1 MPHRPAH
8 RNPWS
13 VLAVLCLANFL
24 ILLDTTIV
32 NTAAPHIM
40 AELRTPVDGALW
52 VLNGYLLA
60 FASLLITFGRLGD
73 RVGPRRVF
81 VIGLAVFTVASVWCA
96 SSRHTGELVAA
107 RVLQGVGAAALLPQ
121 ALVLISAVF
130 PPQRRGA
137 AFGIFTAVAG
147 VAAVSGPTLG
157 GLLVTEA
164 GWQSIFYLNV
174 PVGLAGLLLAVRY
187 LPRLRPDRAH
197 RFDAVGVALAT
208 GGLLAIVFGLIEGQ
222 RYAWGRVL
230 GPVGIPHVLVAGV
243 VLLALF
249 VRWERRA
256 AEPLLPLDL
265 FGDRNFT
272 IATVLTAISSLAL
285 YGFLFVFVLETQNML
300 GMSPLASGLAAL
312 PWTLTLSAVAPVAG
326 RLADRVGGR
335 ILLVVGL
342 ALQAVGVLG
351 VALLPG
357 PSSSWRTFAGPL
369 VAIGVGMGLSI
380 APTTTE
386 AMRRITPRRAGAA
399 SGLLNTARQAGAALG
414 AALIGA
420 VLQNRL
426 PDSTHRAA
434 FHDGF
439 ATASRPALSV
449 VAGVLFAGAG
459 LAAAMRRHPRAPTPI
474 DSWEQVAPNATSKVT
489 NMQPDPYSG
498 LAGAVDSGEPDAYL
512 RSQ

>member
-1 MPHRPAH
+1 M
-8 RNPWS
+8 
-13 VLAVLCLANFL
+13 LCLANFL

-40 AELRTPVDGALW
+40 AALHTPVDGALW

-81 VIGLAVFTVASVWCA
+81 VVGLAVFSVASVWCA
-96 SSRHTGELVAA
+96 LSRDTGELVAA
-107 RVLQGVGAAALLPQ
+107 RVLQGIGAAALLPQ

-130 PPQRRGA
+130 PAHRRGA

-157 GLLVTEA
+157 GLLVTAA
-164 GWQSIFYLNV
+164 GWQSVFYLNV
-174 PVGLAGLLLAVRY
+174 PVGLAGLLLAARY
-187 LPRLRPDRAH
+187 LPRVRPARAH

-208 GGLLAIVFGLIEGQ
+208 GGLLAIVFGLVEGQ
-222 RYAWGRVL
+222 RYAWDRVL
-230 GPVGIPHVLVAGV
+230 GPVGIPHILVAGV
-243 VLLALF
+243 ALLVLF
-249 VRWERRA
+249 VWWERRA

-272 IATVLTAISSLAL
+272 VATVLTVISSFAL

-312 PWTLTLSAVAPVAG
+312 PWTVTLSAVAPVAG

-335 ILLVVGL
+335 ILLMAGL
-342 ALQAVGVLG
+342 AVQAVGVLG
-351 VALLPG
+351 VAVLPG

-386 AMRRITPRRAGAA
+386 AMRGIIPQRAGAA

-434 FHDGF
+434 FRDGF
-439 ATASRPALSV
+439 ATASRPALAV
-449 VAGVLFAGAG
+449 VAGVLLAGAG
-459 LAAAMRRHPRAPTPI
+459 LAAAMRRRPRVPVRPARR
-474 DSWEQVAPNATSKVT
+474 EGVAQTATSKMT
-489 NMQPDPYSG
+489 NVQPGPYTG
-498 LAGAVDSGEPDAYL
+498 LAGAVDSGEPDAHL